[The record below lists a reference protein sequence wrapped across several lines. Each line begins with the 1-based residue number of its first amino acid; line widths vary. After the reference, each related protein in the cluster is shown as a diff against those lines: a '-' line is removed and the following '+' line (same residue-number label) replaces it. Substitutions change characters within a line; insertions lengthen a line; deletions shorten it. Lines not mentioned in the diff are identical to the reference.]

1 MEDKKEGARLV
12 ETLALGSEGESTQ
25 KNYRSRWNVWVA
37 ERAAQGEQAWLQRN
51 ADNPNPV
58 LSE

>member
-1 MEDKKEGARLV
+1 M